1 MTKPLA
7 AACSILPTLA
17 FALVAALAGAAS
29 AACPAPDP
37 AAVSGAVQGM
47 FSAMA
52 TGDLK
57 AARTYLAPDFYIY
70 DGGMRFDADGI
81 FGLIG
86 TQQQAGAAYT
96 WKVTEPQA
104 HFACDTAWITYV
116 NKGGFAKAGQETP
129 LTWLES
135 GVLQYEQ
142 GRWLIVFMHS
152 TRTPPPKPAG

>member
-1 MTKPLA
+1 MTSKRFAILSALA
-7 AACSILPTLA
+7 C
-17 FALVAALAGAAS
+17 AALAATASHVS
-29 AACPAPDP
+29 AACPAADP

-52 TGDLK
+52 VRDLK
-57 AARTYLAPDFYIY
+57 AARGYLAPDFYIY

-86 TQQQAGAAYT
+86 AQQQAGAVYT
-96 WKVTEPQA
+96 WKVTEPKV

-116 NKGGFAKAGQETP
+116 NTGGVAKAGQDTP

-135 GVLQYEQ
+135 GVLKYEA
-142 GRWLIVFMHS
+142 GHWAIVFMHS
-152 TRTPPPKPAG
+152 TRVPAPSPVK